1 MKDRTPNDRD
11 EFERLVR
18 RARMQRA
25 VFLGEAIAAAANAM
39 RERVAMLLGHR
50 EERRPLAA
58 G

>member
-1 MKDRTPNDRD
+1 MKDRLVYDRD

-25 VFLGEAIAAAANAM
+25 VFLGEAIAEASTAIWKRIASWLAP
-39 RERVAMLLGHR
+39 RTP
-50 EERRPLAA
+50 RRALAT